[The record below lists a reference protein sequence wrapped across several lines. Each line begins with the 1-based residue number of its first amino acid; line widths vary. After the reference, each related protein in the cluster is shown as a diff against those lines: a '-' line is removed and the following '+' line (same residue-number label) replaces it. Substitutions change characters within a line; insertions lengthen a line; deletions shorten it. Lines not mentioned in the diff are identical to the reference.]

1 MCRNISTLRGL
12 EPPATDEEIEAAA
25 RQFVRKISGVT
36 TTSAAT
42 AEVVDQAVREI
53 AAVAI
58 SLLQTLPPR
67 RQPPKSEPPLRRFA
81 R

>member
-1 MCRNISTLRGL
+1 MCRNITTLRGL

-36 TTSAAT
+36 TSSSAT
-42 AEVVDQAVREI
+42 AEAVDQAVREI
-53 AAVAI
+53 AAVAM
-58 SLLQTLPPR
+58 SLLQALPPR
-67 RQPPKSEPPLRRFA
+67 RQPPKSEPPLRRLA